1 MTEDSFKPVLVLAA
15 ALSILAGCSAAS
27 SEPKAELLE
36 VSVPL
41 VGPSWVPDQEALL
54 AVDGQG
60 LRVARVDLGGTGGRE
75 APVKTRKIPDLGENV
90 VVDPEAPGRA
100 YLGRPGAGEISTL
113 DTDDLRV
120 VGSHEVGG
128 SPHSVTLDGQSEVV
142 FALSEDGTRVSSADL
157 GGGERIPTVR
167 VDGGE
172 GARIEAPEKGL
183 DPAFWVADRA
193 RVSYYHGDPPERLV
207 GEQIPAADIAVDKT
221 SAQRIYVADEHRVVA
236 LEGDPQRYLKGQL
249 VDTAERDLGRPVE
262 RVASD
267 ELYVFAA
274 TEDELVVM
282 RRETLETVETVNF
295 GRLLEQEGVE
305 PEGLS
310 GMAVGSE
317 DVYVAFEGAPYVLG
331 VKKP

>member
-1 MTEDSFKPVLVLAA
+1 MTEHPFKPVLALAA
-15 ALSILAGCSAAS
+15 TFALLAGCSAAS
-27 SEPKAELLE
+27 SEPEAELLE
-36 VSVPL
+36 VGVPL
-41 VGPSWVPDQEALL
+41 VEPSWAPDQEALL

-60 LRVARVDLGGTGGRE
+60 RRVVRVGVGEASGHE
-75 APVKTRKIPDLGENV
+75 APVKTRKIPDLGGNV

-113 DTDDLRV
+113 DTDGLRV
-120 VGSHEVGG
+120 VGGYEVGG

-142 FALSEDGTRVSSADL
+142 FALSEDGTRVSSAEL
-157 GGGERIPTVR
+157 GGGARIPTVR

-172 GARIEAPEKGL
+172 GPLIEAPQKGL
-183 DPAFWVADRA
+183 GPAFWVADRA
-193 RVSYYHGDPPERLV
+193 HVSYYHGDPPERLV
-207 GEQIPAADIAVDKT
+207 GEQMGAADIAVDLT
-221 SAQRIYVADEHRVVA
+221 SAQRIYVADEDRVVA
-236 LEGDPQRYLKGQL
+236 LEGDPQRYLEGQL